1 MNESGNYIY
10 ESPSSLPAEGDEKT
24 LEMIFI
30 VDNSGS
36 MRARINGGKTRMEAV
51 NDAFGELVPNL
62 QKKQR
67 DVAGAFQ
74 INISILLFNQ
84 NPQWAVYSEPVSFF
98 VFNDLPVTEY
108 VTYYSR
114 AYGELKAHLSRTK
127 LFNKPGKKSQPYIM
141 LMTDGA
147 PTEGDDY
154 LSVLNELSGNGWFV
168 QAERYALLIGDD
180 VINDP
185 EARVAVGSFVKDERE
200 NIIDAT
206 DTKDI
211 IEAISGKTLKILDGM
226 TQLKRNAGD
235 APSGGEGGGETPSW
249 QMPGGSNDDFWRN
262 FGQAPTD
269 ASGQIF

>member
-1 MNESGNYIY
+1 MNENGNLIC
-10 ESPSSLPAEGDEKT
+10 ESPPSLPAEGDEKT

-51 NDAFGELVPNL
+51 NDAIFGELVPSL
-62 QKKQR
+62 QEKQR
-67 DVAGAFQ
+67 DVAGKFQ

-84 NPQWAVYSEPVSFF
+84 NPQWAVYSKPVSSF
-98 VFNDLPVTEY
+98 EY
-108 VTYYSR
+108 TGFPAPKHGSYYSR

-180 VINDP
+180 VFNDP
-185 EARVAVGSFVKDERE
+185 EARAAVASFVKDERE
-200 NIIDAT
+200 NIIEAT
-206 DTKDI
+206 DTI
-211 IEAISGKTLKILDGM
+211 AISGIIEGTCIGRSYRILEERTARDDLTG
-226 TQLKRNAGD
+226 LL
-235 APSGGEGGGETPSW
+235 GETPNW

-269 ASGQIF
+269 ASPLIF